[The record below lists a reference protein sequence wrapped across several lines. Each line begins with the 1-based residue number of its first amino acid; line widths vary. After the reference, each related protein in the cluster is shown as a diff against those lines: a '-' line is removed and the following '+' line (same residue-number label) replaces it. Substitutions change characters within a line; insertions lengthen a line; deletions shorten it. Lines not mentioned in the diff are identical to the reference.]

1 MDSPLVIKLMDCA
14 KAIADGDLKFADQL
28 FSEME
33 ALSAAETNRVTR
45 KVVEYFA
52 EALARRVHGVHPR
65 NPFPLLPSSNL
76 KKISYEP
83 SPLERFACM
92 STDYAIRDVLNVKKN
107 KLHLIEISS
116 LVDCWQRRSLEEYLL
131 HGHHGMPL
139 SFQYTIIRP
148 KLSKNDDYLQ
158 ENQRMITE
166 VAQRFPVDFK
176 YRALFADSV
185 PDIVES
191 VLRLERTSEDEIIIV
206 RWVFQL
212 HKLLA
217 LEGAVDKVL
226 SKLKDLKP
234 DIMVIVEQ
242 EADNNTDD
250 FFYRFASSFKYYL
263 NLFESLELYATN
275 LSSLI
280 WERHLRR
287 QICNV
292 VASEGID
299 WIERHETLAR
309 WQQRLHG
316 ARFCPVSLCSDQF
329 ADFLYDFSAYK
340 IEENSGFPV
349 LFSAGHPLIFASVWK
364 PANATHFSENIGNSD
379 DTMSGTDLNHPI
391 TIQEESTSPV
401 VEPEAV
407 SSSEFAEPEVV
418 SSSESDDENECAY
431 NRIRRLTHEKI
442 WSSEEVREYL
452 VSPFTEKES
461 KRLSR
466 WKSRQLTRSIMKIDL
481 KAYRNVAGRD
491 KKLNVPDTSLASLL
505 RIPPSS
511 TLIHEEKQYYVDDSV
526 INAFFDLLKKRQEK
540 FPKWYKRH
548 SSLPTWTMTFLLS
561 GKWTMMKLQS
571 CINIEEIAGTAK
583 LFIPLC
589 LENHWILICVDM
601 EKREFLWLDSLNS
614 PPDAHH
620 TEKTTISEWL
630 EKHLLPVLGYR
641 NSQQLKL
648 KQLNIPYQTKSIS
661 RDAAKQKATSI
672 FSQGTLLIT
681 TLSVLVGCSLIAMEY
696 SCGCC
701 VPSWLTAGESI
712 CGCVLSSLTAGESTC
727 GCVPGNCDSGSV
739 AGEEGCKLDGCGVSA
754 SCEFKVTTEEEIS
767 GASLPHTS

>member
-1 MDSPLVIKLMDCA
+1 MGSPLVIKLMDCA

-28 FSEME
+28 FSDME
-33 ALSAAETNRVTR
+33 ALSAAETNRVTK

-83 SPLERFACM
+83 SPLEWFACM

-116 LVDCWQRRSLEEYLL
+116 LVDCWQRHSLEEYLL
-131 HGHHGMPL
+131 HGQHGMPL
-139 SFQYTIIRP
+139 SFQYTSIRP

-158 ENQRMITE
+158 ENRRMITE
-166 VAQRFPVDFK
+166 VAQRSPVDFK

-217 LEGAVDKVL
+217 LEGAVDTVL

-280 WERHLRR
+280 WERHLRW

-299 WIERHETLAR
+299 RIERHETLAR
-309 WQQRLHG
+309 WQQRLYG
-316 ARFCPVSLCSDQF
+316 ARFCSVSLCSDHF

-349 LFSAGHPLIFASVWK
+349 LLAAGQPLIFASVWK
-364 PANATHFSENIGNSD
+364 PANATHSSGENIGNSD
-379 DTMSGTDLNHPI
+379 DTMRGTDLNHPI
-391 TIQEESTSPV
+391 TILEESTSPV
-401 VEPEAV
+401 VETEAV

-418 SSSESDDENECAY
+418 SSSESDDDNEYVY
-431 NRIRRLTHEKI
+431 NRIRRLTHGKI
-442 WSSEEVREYL
+442 WSVEEVREYL

-466 WKSRQLTRSIMKIDL
+466 WKSRKLT
-481 KAYRNVAGRD
+481 RNVAGRD
-491 KKLNVPDTSLASLL
+491 KQLNVPDTSLASLL

-511 TLIHEEKQYYVDDSV
+511 TPILEEKQYYVDDSV

-540 FPKWYKRH
+540 FPDWYKRN

-561 GKWTMMKLQS
+561 GKWTMTKLLS

-648 KQLNIPYQTKSIS
+648 MQLNIPYQTNRI
-661 RDAAKQKATSI
+661 DCGI
-672 FSQGTLLIT
+672 FVMKYADCLAHCDHFPFTQQDMPHFRLRVFLDIYRGRLP
-681 TLSVLVGCSLIAMEY
+681 
-696 SCGCC
+696 
-701 VPSWLTAGESI
+701 VPPSHVRFLRALYNI
-712 CGCVLSSLTAGESTC
+712 
-727 GCVPGNCDSGSV
+727 
-739 AGEEGCKLDGCGVSA
+739 
-754 SCEFKVTTEEEIS
+754 
-767 GASLPHTS
+767 

>member
-1 MDSPLVIKLMDCA
+1 MGSPLVIKLMDCA

-28 FSEME
+28 FSDME
-33 ALSAAETNRVTR
+33 ALSAAETNRVTK

-83 SPLERFACM
+83 SPLEWFACM

-116 LVDCWQRRSLEEYLL
+116 LVDCWQRHSLEEYLL
-131 HGHHGMPL
+131 HGQHGMPL
-139 SFQYTIIRP
+139 SFQYTSIRP

-158 ENQRMITE
+158 ENRRMITE
-166 VAQRFPVDFK
+166 VAQRSPVDFK

-217 LEGAVDKVL
+217 LEGAVDTVL

-280 WERHLRR
+280 WERHLRW

-299 WIERHETLAR
+299 RIERHETLAR
-309 WQQRLHG
+309 WQQRLYG
-316 ARFCPVSLCSDQF
+316 ARFCSVSLCSDHF

-349 LFSAGHPLIFASVWK
+349 LLAAGQPLIFASVWK
-364 PANATHFSENIGNSD
+364 PANATHSSGD
-379 DTMSGTDLNHPI
+379 DTMRGTDLNHPI
-391 TIQEESTSPV
+391 TILEESTSPV
-401 VEPEAV
+401 VETEAV

-418 SSSESDDENECAY
+418 SSSESDDDNEYVY
-431 NRIRRLTHEKI
+431 NRIRRLTHGKI
-442 WSSEEVREYL
+442 WSVEEVREYL

-466 WKSRQLTRSIMKIDL
+466 WKSRKLT
-481 KAYRNVAGRD
+481 RNVAGRD
-491 KKLNVPDTSLASLL
+491 KQLNVPDTSLASLL

-511 TLIHEEKQYYVDDSV
+511 TPILEEKQYYVDDSV

-540 FPKWYKRH
+540 FPDWYKRN
-548 SSLPTWTMTFLLS
+548 SSLPTWTMVRKIKTWPSFASLYSLSLTCVQCNGQIYKTFLLS
-561 GKWTMMKLQS
+561 GKWTMTKLLS

-648 KQLNIPYQTKSIS
+648 MQLNIPYQTNRI
-661 RDAAKQKATSI
+661 DCGI
-672 FSQGTLLIT
+672 FVMKYADCLAHCDHFPFTQQDMPHFRLRVFLDIYRGRLP
-681 TLSVLVGCSLIAMEY
+681 
-696 SCGCC
+696 
-701 VPSWLTAGESI
+701 VPPSHVRFLRALYNI
-712 CGCVLSSLTAGESTC
+712 
-727 GCVPGNCDSGSV
+727 
-739 AGEEGCKLDGCGVSA
+739 
-754 SCEFKVTTEEEIS
+754 
-767 GASLPHTS
+767 

>member
-1 MDSPLVIKLMDCA
+1 MGSPLVIKLMDCA

-28 FSEME
+28 FSDME
-33 ALSAAETNRVTR
+33 ALSAAETNRVTK

-83 SPLERFACM
+83 SPLEWFACM

-107 KLHLIEISS
+107 KLHFIEISS
-116 LVDCWQRRSLEEYLL
+116 LVDCWQRHSLQEYLL

-139 SFQYTIIRP
+139 SFQYTSIRP

-158 ENQRMITE
+158 ENRRMITE
-166 VAQRFPVDFK
+166 VAQRSPVDFK

-280 WERHLRR
+280 WERHLRW

-299 WIERHETLAR
+299 RIERHETLAR
-309 WQQRLHG
+309 WQQRLYG
-316 ARFCPVSLCSDQF
+316 ARFCSVSLCSDHF

-349 LFSAGHPLIFASVWK
+349 LLAAGHPLIFASVWK
-364 PANATHFSENIGNSD
+364 PVNATHS
-379 DTMSGTDLNHPI
+379 SG
-391 TIQEESTSPV
+391 
-401 VEPEAV
+401 
-407 SSSEFAEPEVV
+407 
-418 SSSESDDENECAY
+418 
-431 NRIRRLTHEKI
+431 
-442 WSSEEVREYL
+442 
-452 VSPFTEKES
+452 
-461 KRLSR
+461 
-466 WKSRQLTRSIMKIDL
+466 
-481 KAYRNVAGRD
+481 
-491 KKLNVPDTSLASLL
+491 
-505 RIPPSS
+505 
-511 TLIHEEKQYYVDDSV
+511 
-526 INAFFDLLKKRQEK
+526 
-540 FPKWYKRH
+540 
-548 SSLPTWTMTFLLS
+548 
-561 GKWTMMKLQS
+561 
-571 CINIEEIAGTAK
+571 
-583 LFIPLC
+583 
-589 LENHWILICVDM
+589 
-601 EKREFLWLDSLNS
+601 
-614 PPDAHH
+614 
-620 TEKTTISEWL
+620 
-630 EKHLLPVLGYR
+630 
-641 NSQQLKL
+641 
-648 KQLNIPYQTKSIS
+648 
-661 RDAAKQKATSI
+661 
-672 FSQGTLLIT
+672 
-681 TLSVLVGCSLIAMEY
+681 
-696 SCGCC
+696 
-701 VPSWLTAGESI
+701 GE
-712 CGCVLSSLTAGESTC
+712 
-727 GCVPGNCDSGSV
+727 
-739 AGEEGCKLDGCGVSA
+739 
-754 SCEFKVTTEEEIS
+754 
-767 GASLPHTS
+767 

>member
-28 FSEME
+28 FSDME
-33 ALSAAETNRVTR
+33 SLSAAETNRVTK

-83 SPLERFACM
+83 SPLEWFACM
-92 STDYAIRDVLNVKKN
+92 STDYAIRDVLDVKKN

-116 LVDCWQRRSLEEYLL
+116 LVDCWQRHSLEEYLI
-131 HGHHGMPL
+131 HAHHGMPL
-139 SFQYTIIRP
+139 SFQYTSIRP

-158 ENQRMITE
+158 ENRRMITE
-166 VAQRFPVDFK
+166 VAQRSRVDFK

-250 FFYRFASSFKYYL
+250 FFYRFATSFKYYL

-280 WERHLRR
+280 WERHLRW

-299 WIERHETLAR
+299 RIERHETLAR
-309 WQQRLHG
+309 WQQRLYG
-316 ARFCPVSLCSDQF
+316 ARFCSVALCSDQF

-349 LFSAGHPLIFASVWK
+349 LLAAGHPLIFASVWK
-364 PANATHFSENIGNSD
+364 PASATHFSGENIGNSD
-379 DTMSGTDLNHPI
+379 DTMRGTDLNHPI

-418 SSSESDDENECAY
+418 SSSESDDDNEYVY
-431 NRIRRLTHEKI
+431 NRIRRLTHGKI
-442 WSSEEVREYL
+442 WSVEEVREYL
-452 VSPFTEKES
+452 VSPLKEKES

-466 WKSRQLTRSIMKIDL
+466 WKSRQLTR
-481 KAYRNVAGRD
+481 NVAGRD
-491 KKLNVPDTSLASLL
+491 KQLNVTDTSLASLL

-511 TLIHEEKQYYVDDSV
+511 TPIREEKQYYVDDSV

-540 FPKWYKRH
+540 FPDWYKRN

-561 GKWTMMKLQS
+561 GKWTMTKLLS
-571 CINIEEIAGTAK
+571 CINIEDIAGTAK

-630 EKHLLPVLGYR
+630 VKHLLPVLGYR

-648 KQLNIPYQTKSIS
+648 KQLSIPYQTNRI
-661 RDAAKQKATSI
+661 DCGI
-672 FSQGTLLIT
+672 FVMKYADCLAHCDHFPFTQQDMPHFRLRVFLDIYRGRLP
-681 TLSVLVGCSLIAMEY
+681 
-696 SCGCC
+696 
-701 VPSWLTAGESI
+701 VPPSHVRFLRALYKI
-712 CGCVLSSLTAGESTC
+712 
-727 GCVPGNCDSGSV
+727 
-739 AGEEGCKLDGCGVSA
+739 
-754 SCEFKVTTEEEIS
+754 
-767 GASLPHTS
+767 